1 MKIFKK
7 DTKNSLRSPSDFKLK
22 SCRQNVNSKSTWDWV
37 KSLGCVRLFVT
48 LWTVAHQAPLS
59 MGFSRQECWSGLP
72 FPSPGDL
79 RYPGIKP
86 GLLHC
91 RQTLCCLSHQ
101 GSLTAGLKEFFSTR
115 WPHCHQRSVTLGT
128 WLLWFMES
136 SLTALKSLWQSQF
149 SLSSW
154 WNRREGAGHNL
165 QRNGTAIGHDKNW
178 LEDLTSVDL
187 EPRYAFIVMH

>member
-1 MKIFKK
+1 
-7 DTKNSLRSPSDFKLK
+7 
-22 SCRQNVNSKSTWDWV
+22 
-37 KSLGCVRLFVT
+37 
-48 LWTVAHQAPLS
+48 

-91 RQTLCCLSHQ
+91 RQTLYCLSHQ

-187 EPRYAFIVMH
+187 EPRYALLSSLVYAEDQSNYKTRSLHHLRRPQAPSRIAKGASP